1 MNHKVTEITDPAV
14 LQELK
19 DKLVATAEA
28 KKEKEEKLERERK
41 ANERKLERNRREK
54 KALEKAK
61 TKERKAQCN
70 MWFCFD
76 CHNFVPLKT
85 LFLMSSIASNVCNIF
100 LFVLLCSNSHCCNF

>member
-54 KALEKAK
+54 KALEKERQR
-61 TKERKAQCN
+61 KEKRNATCG
-70 MWFCFD
+70 
-76 CHNFVPLKT
+76 
-85 LFLMSSIASNVCNIF
+85 
-100 LFVLLCSNSHCCNF
+100 FVLITTTLYH

>member
-54 KALEKAK
+54 KALERNRREKKA
-61 TKERKAQCN
+61 
-70 MWFCFD
+70 
-76 CHNFVPLKT
+76 LKT

-100 LFVLLCSNSHCCNF
+100 LFVLLCSNSHCLCL